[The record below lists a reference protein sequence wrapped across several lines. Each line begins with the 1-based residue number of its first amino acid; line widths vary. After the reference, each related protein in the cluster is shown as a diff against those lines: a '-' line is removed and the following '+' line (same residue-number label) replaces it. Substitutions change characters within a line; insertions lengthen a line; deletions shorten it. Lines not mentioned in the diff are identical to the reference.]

1 MPCPQGG
8 THHAEVLGLQQG
20 QCASPAGV
28 WVCKTSPKYPVPS
41 GCCLWVSLSQRRRV
55 AHTGEHR
62 CRSPQRRPASPYLAR
77 GFDSLK
83 DAQINDSPRKEQAQT
98 QVPADPPRIPNPRA
112 SLDVQDIPARE
123 EGELLVPSRGPLT
136 LEMPL
141 LQNNLVNNH
150 RHWQLLAKQI
160 GAAGVI
166 SPPCIKEPR
175 RDVWHLESKFPAIP
189 DVGCI
194 LV

>member
-8 THHAEVLGLQQG
+8 THHAGVLGLQ
-20 QCASPAGV
+20 
-28 WVCKTSPKYPVPS
+28 VCKASPKYPVPS

-62 CRSPQRRPASPYLAR
+62 CRSPQRKPASPYLAR

-112 SLDVQDIPARE
+112 SLDVQNIPARE

-150 RHWQLLAKQI
+150 RHWQLLAKQT

-175 RDVWHLESKFPAIP
+175 RDVCHLESKFPAIP